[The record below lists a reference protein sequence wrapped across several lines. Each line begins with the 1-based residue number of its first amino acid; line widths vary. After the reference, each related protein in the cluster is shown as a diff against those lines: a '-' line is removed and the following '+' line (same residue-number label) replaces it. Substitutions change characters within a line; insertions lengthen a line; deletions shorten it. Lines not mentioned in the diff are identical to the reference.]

1 MNLLVSFRFK
11 FEIIPKLWKISSCA
25 FTELYL
31 SQRPPELHV
40 QPESALTF
48 YRQFVAQNR
57 PVIIRNGIKSWPA
70 FRLWQDHDYLLKKLN
85 PDKLVNVA
93 VTPNGYA
100 DAITDGK
107 FVMPHEENMKFKDFI
122 DIIEN
127 PSQHKGIHYIQRQN
141 SNLSE
146 EMNELIE
153 DISELQWAR
162 EAFGKDPDAVNFWMG
177 DSRAVTST
185 HKDPYE
191 NIYCVIKGQKDII
204 LFPPTDVPW
213 LPYKSYKQAVFKK
226 IDGGDSFSIE
236 EIEDAPEIP
245 WIAIDPLNP
254 DLETY
259 PDFQNA
265 HPVRITLKAGD
276 VLYLPSLWFHHLR
289 QSHGCIAVN
298 FWYDME
304 FDGKFNYFNFVNE
317 IKNLLDDT

>member
-1 MNLLVSFRFK
+1 MNLLVSFSFN
-11 FEIIPKLWKISSCA
+11 FEIIMKLWKISSCA

-70 FRLWQDHDYLLKKLN
+70 FRLWQNHDYLLKKLN
-85 PDKLVNVA
+85 SDKLVNVA
-93 VTPNGYA
+93 ITPNGYA
-100 DAITDGK
+100 DAITEGK
-107 FVMPHEENMKFKDFI
+107 FVMPHEESMKFKDFI

-213 LPYKSYKQAVFKK
+213 LPYKSYKQAVFKT
-226 IDGGDSFSIE
+226 IDGGDHFSIE
-236 EIEDAPEIP
+236 EIEEAPEIP

>member
-11 FEIIPKLWKISSCA
+11 FEIIPKLWKIISCA
-25 FTELYL
+25 FSELYL
-31 SQRPPELHV
+31 SQRPPELHI

-70 FRLWQDHDYLLKKLN
+70 FRLWQNHDYLLKKLN
-85 PDKLVNVA
+85 SDKLVNVA
-93 VTPNGYA
+93 ITPNGYA
-100 DAITDGK
+100 DAITEGK
-107 FVMPHEENMKFKDFI
+107 FVMPHEESMKFKDFI

-226 IDGGDSFSIE
+226 IDEGDSFSIE

-304 FDGKFNYFNFVNE
+304 FDGKFNYFNFINE

>member
-1 MNLLVSFRFK
+1 M
-11 FEIIPKLWKISSCA
+11 
-25 FTELYL
+25 
-31 SQRPPELHV
+31 
-40 QPESALTF
+40 
-48 YRQFVAQNR
+48 
-57 PVIIRNGIKSWPA
+57 IIRNGVKSWPA
-70 FRLWQDHDYLLKKLN
+70 LKLWQDHDYLLKKLN
-85 PDKLVNVA
+85 PEKLVNVA
-93 VTPNGYA
+93 ITPNGYA
-100 DAITDGK
+100 DAITEGK

-153 DISELQWAR
+153 DISELPWAR
-162 EAFGKDPDAVNFWMG
+162 EAFDKDPDAINFWMG

-226 IDGGDSFSIE
+226 IDDDSFSIE
-236 EIEDAPEIP
+236 EIEDSPEIP

-259 PDFQNA
+259 PDFQNT

-304 FDGKFNYFNFVNE
+304 FDGNFNYFNFVNE
-317 IKNLLDDT
+317 IKNLLDS